1 MAGEFS
7 GPLRDLL
14 LEFAGD
20 IINPQVTSTGADRP
34 RSSGEAVASQLF
46 PQRIITEGGKMA
58 NYLLFSDSVNGHI
71 CHIL

>member
-14 LEFAGD
+14 LEFAGG

-46 PQRIITEGGKMA
+46 FQRIITEGSK
-58 NYLLFSDSVNGHI
+58 LTIF
-71 CHIL
+71 